1 MLQAQ
6 DITVRQYL
14 FRDGL
19 HVFTYLTELDR
30 LYSKEYLDFE
40 PDTFRS
46 DLGVSNET
54 LARIMAGVALKTTS
68 RFWNNIVVFEKIA
81 LALNN
86 RSVSFA
92 EYQELSPGEVAW
104 AVTEAGLITDPEP
117 LDDDIQIYIA
127 KRLYD
132 EGYDLPPFPLGE
144 VQDELNAINK
154 TNDYSISNE
163 NRQMIQGAK
172 HDAVNDYIMQQT
184 VSLLEESNI
193 D

>member
-30 LYSKEYLDFE
+30 LYGKEYLDFE

-46 DLGVSNET
+46 DLGVSDET
-54 LARIMAGVALKTTS
+54 LTRIMAGVALKTTS

-92 EYQELSPGEVAW
+92 EYQELSPGEMAW